1 MSSTDAT
8 HDKRDVVVLAGFVL
22 RESDLV
28 ATLDVIDRA
37 EIAVLRRDDGHVRLD
52 ELSGDIG
59 VQQDPSSSIGRAS
72 ERIRMVRGCTMYR
85 NRINMQSP

>member
-1 MSSTDAT
+1 LSSTDAT

-59 VQQDPSSSIGRAS
+59 S
-72 ERIRMVRGCTMYR
+72 
-85 NRINMQSP
+85 NRIQVQASDVPASGFAWCAVARCIEIA